1 MKDNQPFTDAMLL
14 ELSYDDLLVAALM
27 SKTTPEQ
34 DLRIQARLK
43 ELAPP
48 R

>member
-1 MKDNQPFTDAMLL
+1 MKDNQPFTDAML
-14 ELSYDDLLVAALM
+14 ELGYDDLLYAALM